1 MKTKHIFY
9 SAVFAAALASCS
21 QDAFEVAGNNA
32 VQDLSIRPE
41 LGVVELIENAE
52 VATRFA
58 TGTGA
63 QPVFAD
69 GDKLGA
75 CIMDTPQYPGTPY
88 DETNPAVNYQ
98 IVEFYSSNNA
108 FTLNEGVWK
117 VDQPMVEGNYLFY
130 APYNQA
136 MQLRT
141 PFNVAV
147 PAVQDASTEKKAL
160 DDFYKSGSVVR
171 VGYNFL
177 AAEGGVAQKP
187 KVTMNDVFAY
197 PMITIKNSFDGFLRD
212 ATTSNNLTEYKGDIQ
227 IDKIELKIVNASTGA
242 DEQTVVGGQL
252 SNANVAAKMAANGD
266 WAVSPM
272 ATYTTDLL
280 AVAGQ
285 VKREVITTLNTNR
298 TVKAGESEVFYA
310 VMPAVQVDFSA
321 QKLQADIYVTID
333 EKQYVISTGTLGS
346 NAIASTTKG
355 LQFASLVEK
364 ITLIKGQKYP
374 QEELN
379 FENGQLTAKKS
390 AGTILTLELVG
401 GKEDGLVQVAQEL
414 EATGPEEGKINNNKE
429 FIALFQEELNGTD
442 LVEGTTEGFAFADN
456 TTAEINSELID
467 ALFTYNNKGT
477 ILIKRGLPIS
487 ADVKATLG
495 NVVDN
500 VLDVTFESANGNKYV
515 VNLSTVN
522 GYEKDGD
529 VLKSKNAAGEIIS
542 VYVPAEKTWTVS
554 DATEAGNICNYGT
567 IVVSNAITADA
578 LVNNGTITIADAVAN
593 IAVTGG
599 TGVISMDEANAA
611 ATVVVTG
618 GTQEGIYVLGSTST
632 FDETAVATAEA
643 IEWVNSIQKDAEVTF
658 NADVVEAMEN
668 IKTVHATSAT
678 FAAGEFD
685 MTGKTVALTGAS
697 MLIKG
702 AGKNLTTVEN
712 LTIVNE
718 DATNGVELQTITAT
732 GTYKT
737 AGTGK
742 ITTAATA
749 TWNGAAAE

>member
-75 CIMDTPQYPGTPY
+75 CIMDTPKYPGTPY
-88 DETNPAVNYQ
+88 DETDPAVNYQ
-98 IVEFYSSNNA
+98 IEEFYSSNNA

-141 PFNVAV
+141 PFSVAV
-147 PAVQDASTEKKAL
+147 PAEQDASTEKKAL
-160 DDFYKSGSVVR
+160 DDFYASGSVVR

-227 IDKIELKIVNASTGA
+227 IDKIELKIVTTAGV
-242 DEQTVVGGQL
+242 DVQTIVGGQL

-280 AVAGQ
+280 AATGQ

-310 VMPAVQVDFSA
+310 VMPAVQVDFST

-346 NAIASTTKG
+346 NKIASTTRG

-401 GKEDGLVQVAQEL
+401 GKEDGTVQVAQEL
-414 EATGPEEGKINNNKE
+414 EATGPEEGKINNNEE

-442 LVEGTTEGFAFADN
+442 LVEGTTEGFVFADN

-487 ADVKATLG
+487 ADVKVTLG
-495 NVVDN
+495 NEVNN

-515 VNLSTVN
+515 VKLNTAD

-529 VLKSKNAAGEIIS
+529 ILKSKDADGKTIS
-542 VYVPAEKTWTVS
+542 VCVPAEKTWTVS
-554 DATEAGNICNYGT
+554 AAVEAGNICNYGT
-567 IVVSNAITADA
+567 IEASEAITADA
-578 LVNNGTITIADAVAN
+578 LVNNGTITIEATAAN

-618 GTQEGIYVLGSTST
+618 GTQEGIYVLSTSV
-632 FDETAVATAEA
+632 FDKTAVAAAEA
-643 IEWVNSIQKDAEVTF
+643 IEWVNSIQKVGEVTF
-658 NADVVEAMEN
+658 SADVVEAMEN

-697 MLIKG
+697 MVIKG

-712 LTIVNE
+712 LTIVNG

-732 GTYKT
+732 GTYTT

>member
-75 CIMDTPQYPGTPY
+75 CIMDTPKYPGTAY
-88 DETNPAVNYQ
+88 DETNPAANYD

-130 APYNQA
+130 APYNQK

-141 PFNVAV
+141 PFSVAV
-147 PAVQDASTEKKAL
+147 PAEQDASTEKKAL
-160 DDFYKSGSVVR
+160 DDFYASGSVVR

-227 IDKIELKIVNASTGA
+227 IDKIELKIVTTAGA
-242 DEQTVVGGQL
+242 GVQTIVGGQL

-280 AVAGQ
+280 AVTGQ

-346 NAIASTTKG
+346 NKIASTTKG

-401 GKEDGLVQVAQEL
+401 GKEDGTVQVAQEL
-414 EATGPEEGKINNNKE
+414 EATGPEEGKINNNEE

-442 LVEGTTEGFAFADN
+442 LVEGTTEGFVFADN

-487 ADVKATLG
+487 ADVKVTLG
-495 NVVDN
+495 NEVNN

-515 VNLSTVN
+515 VKLSTAD

-529 VLKSKNAAGEIIS
+529 ILKSKDADGKTIS
-542 VYVPAEKTWTVS
+542 VCVPAEKTWTVS
-554 DATEAGNICNYGT
+554 AAVEAGNICNYGT
-567 IVVSNAITADA
+567 IEAGEAITADA
-578 LVNNGTITIADAVAN
+578 LVNNGTITIEATAAN

-618 GTQEGIYVLGSTST
+618 GTQEGIYVLSASA
-632 FDETAVATAEA
+632 FDKTAVAAAEA
-643 IEWVNSIQKDAEVTF
+643 IEWVNSIQKDAEVAF
-658 NADVVEAMEN
+658 SAEVVEAMEN

-697 MLIKG
+697 MVIKG

-712 LTIVNE
+712 LTIVNG

-732 GTYKT
+732 GTYTT